1 MRLCF
6 KRYAILYWCF
16 VRFLGFCCF
25 ERKVLIKSVWLLPV
39 TFVYLLG
46 PKFCLIIEKESKTI
60 YNNYP
65 KFSRL
70 WFRGWFVTSQ
80 LTLNMFFSAGIKL
93 TKSFAHNK
101 NPQVLWNRL
110 KQNGFK
116 NLRAVD
122 KVYQLNNWK
131 DMGARK
137 KVPSPNTL

>member
-1 MRLCF
+1 MFHEIRNSLLVFCSFLRVLLLWEKGPYLKRLT
-6 KRYAILYWCF
+6 
-16 VRFLGFCCF
+16 
-25 ERKVLIKSVWLLPV
+25 V
-39 TFVYLLG
+39 TRNICLSCG

-65 KFSRL
+65 KFLRL
-70 WFRGWFVTSQ
+70 WFKRWFVTSQ

-93 TKSFAHNK
+93 TKPFAHNK